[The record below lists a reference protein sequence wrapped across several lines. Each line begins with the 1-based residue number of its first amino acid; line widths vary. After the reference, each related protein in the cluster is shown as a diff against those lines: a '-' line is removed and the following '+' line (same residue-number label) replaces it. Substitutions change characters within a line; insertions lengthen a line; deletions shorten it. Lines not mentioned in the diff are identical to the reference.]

1 MLSVQTP
8 ISFILSANSSDVPKA
23 LLIPSTFR
31 FRRGCAL
38 PLRPAPVMYELSK
51 ALAEAH
57 LLFWGAPLRY
67 PIRYYILVQE
77 FRRI

>member
-1 MLSVQTP
+1 
-8 ISFILSANSSDVPKA
+8 
-23 LLIPSTFR
+23 
-31 FRRGCAL
+31 
-38 PLRPAPVMYELSK
+38 MYELSK

-57 LLFWGAPLRY
+57 LLFLGAPLRY